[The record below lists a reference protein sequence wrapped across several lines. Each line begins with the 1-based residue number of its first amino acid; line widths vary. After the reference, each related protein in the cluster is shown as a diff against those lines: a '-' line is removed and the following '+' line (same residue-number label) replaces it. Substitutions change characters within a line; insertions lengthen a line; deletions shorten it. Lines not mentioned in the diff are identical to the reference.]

1 MIKLTFPVFLS
12 VRKTRCYAMTVTPN
26 VAEAHVHMRAAPW
39 GRALLPPQRVE
50 VEQGRRQADGQVGG
64 SHLVLSHA
72 SCHVAQQT
80 QERLHGLAVLVGQQ
94 QHGSACSLQP
104 QLLRHV
110 CRAGGRLQGLIFRS
124 EKEIQ

>member
-1 MIKLTFPVFLS
+1 M
-12 VRKTRCYAMTVTPN
+12 
-26 VAEAHVHMRAAPW
+26 AEAHVHMQVAPW

-50 VEQGRRQADGQVGG
+50 VEEGRRQADGQVGG

-80 QERLHGLAVLVGQQ
+80 QERLHGLAVLVRQE
-94 QHGSACSLQP
+94 QHSRACSLQP
-104 QLLRHV
+104 QLFRHV
-110 CRAGGRLQGLIFRS
+110 CRAGERLQGLILRF